1 MKTPSRNKRRGKGQ
15 ELVADKKIAPT
26 REPGQSASMRNQA
39 QTPSEKRAAT
49 LPFIVTFIIMIG
61 FWLIFSGKFDVFHL
75 SLGVIS
81 CLLVTFFST
90 DLLFP
95 AGLKTDFIGCWIRF
109 AWYIPWLLYQ
119 ILLANLYVLRLSF
132 HPRMMELIDPHI
144 IEFNSHLESD
154 IARTTFANSITLTPG
169 TITVNVS
176 AMGRFTVHC
185 IDVTSGEPLPGE
197 MERQIARIFKE

>member
-1 MKTPSRNKRRGKGQ
+1 M
-15 ELVADKKIAPT
+15 VADKKIVST
-26 REPGQSASMRNQA
+26 REPDQGVAAQNQP
-39 QTPSEKRAAT
+39 QTPSAKRTAT

-81 CLLVTFFST
+81 CLLVTFFSS

-95 AGLKTDFIGCWIRF
+95 TGLKTDLLACWIRF
-109 AWYIPWLLYQ
+109 VLYVPWLLYQ

-132 HPRMMELIDPHI
+132 HPRMMSLIDPQI
-144 IEFNSHLESD
+144 IEFNSHLDSD
-154 IARTTFANSITLTPG
+154 ISRTTFANSITLTPG

-176 AMGRFTVHC
+176 EMGRFTVHC
-185 IDVTSGEPLPGE
+185 IDGASGESLPGE

>member
-1 MKTPSRNKRRGKGQ
+1 MA
-15 ELVADKKIAPT
+15 ADKKIAPN
-26 REPGQSASMRNQA
+26 REPDQRVSTQNQS
-39 QTPSEKRAAT
+39 QTPSEKRTVT
-49 LPFIVTFIIMIG
+49 LPFIITFIIMIG

-75 SLGVIS
+75 SLGVIC
-81 CLLVTFFST
+81 CLLVTYFSS

-95 AGLKTDFIGCWIRF
+95 SGLKTDFLACWIRF
-109 AWYIPWLLYQ
+109 AWYVPWLLYQ
-119 ILLANLYVLRLSF
+119 ILLANLHVLRLSF
-132 HPRMMELIDPHI
+132 HPRMMALIDPHI
-144 IEFNSHLESD
+144 IEFNSPLESD

-176 AMGRFTVHC
+176 TMGRFTVHC

>member
-1 MKTPSRNKRRGKGQ
+1 
-15 ELVADKKIAPT
+15 
-26 REPGQSASMRNQA
+26 MRNQS
-39 QTPSEKRAAT
+39 QTNSEKRKAI
-49 LPFIVTFIIMIG
+49 LPFIIAFVIMIS
-61 FWLIFSGKFDVFHL
+61 FWLIFSGKFDLFHL
-75 SLGVIS
+75 SLGVVS
-81 CLLVTFFST
+81 CLLVAIFSK

-95 AGLKTDFIGCWIRF
+95 TGLKTGFLTCWIRF
-109 AWYIPWLLYQ
+109 AWYVPWLLYQ

-132 HPRMMELIDPHI
+132 HPRMMALIDPHI

-185 IDVTSGEPLPGE
+185 IDVSSGEPLPGE
-197 MERQIARIFKE
+197 MERQIERIFKE